1 MKTKSLLVILIA
13 FAIAP
18 QFLWSKQN
26 NEKQE
31 FYQLTVY
38 HYNTS
43 SQEKILDNYFQ
54 DALIPALHGMNIRSV
69 GVFKAISNDTST
81 NKTLYVLF
89 PIKSLDI
96 IDKINEKLLNDEK
109 FKSSAKEYLD
119 VKYSSP
125 AYTRK
130 ETILLK
136 AFSMTPIMKLPELLS
151 PKNQRVYELRSYES
165 ASESIFRN
173 KVHMFNEGGEID
185 IFTKLNFNAVF
196 YSEVVAGS
204 QMPNLMYMTTFENMT
219 EREAHWAAFR
229 VDPDWKKLSSLSEY
243 KNNVSRSVITL
254 LRPADYSDF

>member
-1 MKTKSLLVILIA
+1 MKIRTLLVVLISLTLST
-13 FAIAP
+13 
-18 QFLWSKQN
+18 QFLWSKS
-26 NEKQE
+26 NEEKRE

-54 DALIPALHGMNIRSV
+54 DALIPALHDMNISSV

-96 IDKINEKLLNDEK
+96 IDNINEKLLNDEK

-119 VKYSSP
+119 VKYNSP
-125 AYTRK
+125 AYARK

-136 AFSMTPIMKLPELLS
+136 AFSMAPIMKLPELLS

-165 ASESIFRN
+165 A
-173 KVHMFNEGGEID
+173 
-185 IFTKLNFNAVF
+185 
-196 YSEVVAGS
+196 
-204 QMPNLMYMTTFENMT
+204 
-219 EREAHWAAFR
+219 
-229 VDPDWKKLSSLSEY
+229 
-243 KNNVSRSVITL
+243 
-254 LRPADYSDF
+254 